1 MALELAMQA
10 LTGLVI
16 LLVVGLV
23 LTILADRLKLSN
35 LFLLLVGGFLLSIL
49 HTKGFLHLEF
59 TDVLLVSLALITLV
73 VVVFDGS
80 SKFTLKRVE
89 IYSISALKIVLAFLL
104 LSLFLLTPFISY
116 FFFGSLQLH
125 EILFAFII
133 AVTITGT
140 DPTSVFRLMKNSSTK
155 TAQIL
160 ELESIFNT
168 PFTVILPLIALQLIQ
183 TAEVGVLSDV
193 ILSQFSPLFLQITA
207 GIGTGVLFGFFMAKA
222 MRKFYSPELSPI
234 ILLSS
239 ALMAYL
245 LAEQISGSGVLS
257 VATMGLF
264 FGNTIIRKKED
275 LQHFNEL
282 LGSIFVLLVF
292 VLVGFLVSSSYTL
305 SLIMKTLVL
314 YVIAVFVRFQVI
326 TATIPSTKFTWKEK
340 AFMTLVMPKGVAVAV
355 VVFSLAVLNFGHLSP
370 HLLDTTIQII
380 VLTMALS
387 LLIATIVLRFS
398 YYFLST
404 NDSQEETTQKDLPTI
419 IKGTVHVKTKPQLRL
434 LADKKQTSTQK
445 ITTTKSTKTISTQH
459 AQLKTGSKKTSKQKT
474 TKKK

>member
-1 MALELAMQA
+1 
-10 LTGLVI
+10 
-16 LLVVGLV
+16 
-23 LTILADRLKLSN
+23 
-35 LFLLLVGGFLLSIL
+35 
-49 HTKGFLHLEF
+49 
-59 TDVLLVSLALITLV
+59 
-73 VVVFDGS
+73 
-80 SKFTLKRVE
+80 
-89 IYSISALKIVLAFLL
+89 
-104 LSLFLLTPFISY
+104 
-116 FFFGSLQLH
+116 
-125 EILFAFII
+125 
-133 AVTITGT
+133 
-140 DPTSVFRLMKNSSTK
+140 
-155 TAQIL
+155 
-160 ELESIFNT
+160 
-168 PFTVILPLIALQLIQ
+168 
-183 TAEVGVLSDV
+183 
-193 ILSQFSPLFLQITA
+193 
-207 GIGTGVLFGFFMAKA
+207 

-292 VLVGFLVSSSYTL
+292 VLVGFLVSSSFTF

-314 YVIAVFVRFQVI
+314 YLIAVFVRFQVI

-370 HLLDTTIQII
+370 HLLDTSIQII

-387 LLIATIVLRFS
+387 LLIATIVTRFS

-404 NDSQEETTQKDLPTI
+404 NESQEETTHKDVPTI
-419 IKGTVHVKTKPQLRL
+419 IKGTVHVKTKPQLRT
-434 LADKKQTSTQK
+434 LANEKTVVKETKKSLS
-445 ITTTKSTKTISTQH
+445 TTKAKSAKNSQQKNNAKTK
-459 AQLKTGSKKTSKQKT
+459 SKQKT